1 MEGVF
6 VVFVIVMV
14 VRSIIKQNKDAQ
26 KRKNQNTQRP
36 APKPRTTVSDAAFP
50 PAQKAKPQAKQAP
63 KQQPKPRPAAQP
75 VPAPQPVF
83 TPAEVD
89 IAPEQPDVFVSEQP
103 HVDVE
108 QPTVR
113 PIASE
118 TVAHGNHHHHLER
131 VETQAEGYAGEG
143 DPARYNFRDVSCD
156 TVQDEPKRNA
166 PKLSFDKKSVVN
178 AVIFSEVLGKP
189 RALGGGK
196 RP

>member
-1 MEGVF
+1 MEGLF
-6 VVFVIVMV
+6 VIFVIVMV
-14 VRSIIKQNKDAQ
+14 ARSIIRQNKEAQ
-26 KRKNQNTQRP
+26 KRKNQNAHRP
-36 APKPRTTVSDAAFP
+36 APKPRASVSDAAFP
-50 PAQKAKPQAKQAP
+50 PAQKPRPAT
-63 KQQPKPRPAAQP
+63 QPKSRPAAQP
-75 VPAPQPVF
+75 KSAAQPVF
-83 TPAEVD
+83 TPAAVD

-108 QPTVR
+108 RPTVR

-131 VETQAEGYAGEG
+131 VETQAEGFAGEG
-143 DPARYNFRDVSCD
+143 DPARYNLRDVSCE
-156 TVQDEPKRNA
+156 TVHDEPKKTA

-178 AVIFSEVLGKP
+178 AVIFSEILGKP

>member
-1 MEGVF
+1 MEGLF
-6 VVFVIVMV
+6 VIFVIVMV
-14 VRSIIKQNKDAQ
+14 VRSIIRQNKEAQ
-26 KRKNQNTQRP
+26 KRKNQNTHRP
-36 APKPRTTVSDAAFP
+36 APKPRASVSDAAFP
-50 PAQKAKPQAKQAP
+50 PAQKMSQRP

-75 VPAPQPVF
+75 APAAQPVF
-83 TPAEVD
+83 TPAAVD

-108 QPTVR
+108 RPTVR

-131 VETQAEGYAGEG
+131 VETQAEGFAGEG
-143 DPARYNFRDVSCD
+143 DPARYNLRDVSCE
-156 TVQDEPKRNA
+156 TVHDEPKKTA

-178 AVIFSEVLGKP
+178 AVIFSEILGKP

>member
-1 MEGVF
+1 MEGLF
-6 VVFVIVMV
+6 VIFVIVMV
-14 VRSIIKQNKDAQ
+14 ARSIIRQNKEAQ
-26 KRKNQNTQRP
+26 KRKNKGAHRP
-36 APKPRTTVSDAAFP
+36 APKPRASVSDAAFP
-50 PAQKAKPQAKQAP
+50 PAQRTSQRP
-63 KQQPKPRPAAQP
+63 KQQPKPRPAA
-75 VPAPQPVF
+75 QPVF

-108 QPTVR
+108 RPTVR

-143 DPARYNFRDVSCD
+143 DPARYNFRDVSCE
-156 TVQDEPKRNA
+156 TVHDAPKKTA

-178 AVIFSEVLGKP
+178 AVIFSEILGKP

>member
-26 KRKNQNTQRP
+26 KRKNQNAQRP

-50 PAQKAKPQAKQAP
+50 PAQKANRAQ

-75 VPAPQPVF
+75 KPAVQPVF
-83 TPAEVD
+83 RPAEVD

-103 HVDVE
+103 HVNVE

-113 PIASE
+113 PIASK
-118 TVAHGNHHHHLER
+118 TVAHGNHHHHIER

-143 DPARYNFRDVSCD
+143 DPARYNLRDVSCD
-156 TVQDEPKRNA
+156 TVDDVQSAPA

-178 AVIFSEVLGKP
+178 AVIFSEILGKP
-189 RALGGGK
+189 RALGGG
-196 RP
+196 RRL

>member
-1 MEGVF
+1 MEGLF
-6 VVFVIVMV
+6 VIFVIVMV
-14 VRSIIKQNKDAQ
+14 ARSILRQNKEAQ
-26 KRKNQNTQRP
+26 KRKNKGAHRP
-36 APKPRTTVSDAAFP
+36 APKPRASVSDAAFP
-50 PAQKAKPQAKQAP
+50 PAQKTSQRPKP
-63 KQQPKPRPAAQP
+63 QPKPRPAAQP
-75 VPAPQPVF
+75 KPVAQPVF
-83 TPAEVD
+83 THAEVD

-108 QPTVR
+108 RPTVR

-143 DPARYNFRDVSCD
+143 DPARYNFRDVSCEA
-156 TVQDEPKRNA
+156 VHDEPKRTA

-178 AVIFSEVLGKP
+178 AVIFSEILGKP

>member
-1 MEGVF
+1 MEGLF
-6 VVFVIVMV
+6 VIFVIVMV
-14 VRSIIKQNKDAQ
+14 ARSIIRQNKEAQ
-26 KRKNQNTQRP
+26 KRKNQNTHRP
-36 APKPRTTVSDAAFP
+36 APKPRTSVSDAAFP
-50 PAQKAKPQAKQAP
+50 PAQKTSQRP

-75 VPAPQPVF
+75 APAAQPVF
-83 TPAEVD
+83 TPAAVD

-108 QPTVR
+108 RPTVR

-131 VETQAEGYAGEG
+131 VETQAEGFAGEG
-143 DPARYNFRDVSCD
+143 DPARYNLRDVSCE
-156 TVQDEPKRNA
+156 TVHDEPKKTA

-178 AVIFSEVLGKP
+178 AVIFSEILGKP

>member
-1 MEGVF
+1 MEGLF
-6 VVFVIVMV
+6 VIFVIVMV
-14 VRSIIKQNKDAQ
+14 ARSIIRQNKEAQ
-26 KRKNQNTQRP
+26 KRKNQNTHRP
-36 APKPRTTVSDAAFP
+36 APKPRASVSDAAFP
-50 PAQKAKPQAKQAP
+50 PAQRTSQRP

-75 VPAPQPVF
+75 KPAAQPVF

-108 QPTVR
+108 RPTVR

-118 TVAHGNHHHHLER
+118 TVAHGNHHHHIER

-143 DPARYNFRDVSCD
+143 DPARYNLRDVSCE
-156 TVQDEPKRNA
+156 TVHDAPKRTA

-178 AVIFSEVLGKP
+178 AVIFSEILGKP

>member
-1 MEGVF
+1 MEGLF
-6 VVFVIVMV
+6 VIFVIVMV
-14 VRSIIKQNKDAQ
+14 ARSIIRQNKEAQ
-26 KRKNQNTQRP
+26 KRKNKGAHRP
-36 APKPRTTVSDAAFP
+36 APKPRASVSDAAFP
-50 PAQKAKPQAKQAP
+50 PAQRTSQRP
-63 KQQPKPRPAAQP
+63 KQQPKPRPAAR
-75 VPAPQPVF
+75 PVF

-108 QPTVR
+108 RPTVR

-143 DPARYNFRDVSCD
+143 DPARYNFRDVSCEA
-156 TVQDEPKRNA
+156 VHDEPKRNA

-178 AVIFSEVLGKP
+178 AVIFSEILGKP

>member
-1 MEGVF
+1 MEGLF
-6 VVFVIVMV
+6 VIFVIVMV
-14 VRSIIKQNKDAQ
+14 ARSIIRQNKEAQ
-26 KRKNQNTQRP
+26 KRKNQNTHRP
-36 APKPRTTVSDAAFP
+36 A
-50 PAQKAKPQAKQAP
+50 
-63 KQQPKPRPAAQP
+63 PKPRPAAQP
-75 VPAPQPVF
+75 APAQPVF
-83 TPAEVD
+83 TPAAVD

-108 QPTVR
+108 RPTVR

-131 VETQAEGYAGEG
+131 VETQAEGFAGEG
-143 DPARYNFRDVSCD
+143 DPARYNLRDVSCE
-156 TVQDEPKRNA
+156 TVHDEPKKTA

-178 AVIFSEVLGKP
+178 AVIFSEILGKP